1 MKTTREDGFRISLS
15 WLSYSAVRVMRVC
28 NGSYVFSAMLDVSI
42 SDLSFRAAPDFHPV
56 EKPGPAQRIL
66 IVLHDFSGGGT
77 ERVAIRLAN
86 QWARMGRA
94 VRIFCGT
101 EAGPLRGLVDKS
113 VLVEQADPILPRGR
127 LSRIR
132 LGFALAA
139 AAERFRPDAVFAPGN
154 FHLLAMAAFGL
165 RDRSDAATLCK
176 ISNPLARRD
185 RRGPSGW
192 IRRRAMRLLT
202 ARIDSLVAM
211 SPALRAEA
219 ANLIDADRVAARWE
233 PLIPAASANARP
245 RPERDPTLIVAA
257 GRLEPQKN
265 FALAIQA
272 MAHLGRWTDA
282 RLVILGEGSERAQLT
297 QMIQQLG
304 LYERVTLAGHVR
316 DITPWLERAACYLM
330 TSRYEGYP
338 ASLVEALASNVPA
351 VVTPCSPAL
360 SEILPRDG
368 LGSVCA
374 PDAGA
379 IACAVQTVLR
389 RQRLQSVDP
398 MLLARHDE
406 ERAAASYLDL
416 IDRCV
421 RERAC

>member
-1 MKTTREDGFRISLS
+1 
-15 WLSYSAVRVMRVC
+15 
-28 NGSYVFSAMLDVSI
+28 MLEVPI
-42 SDLSFRAAPDFHPV
+42 SDLSVQAAPDLGPA
-56 EKPGPAQRIL
+56 ERPGPAARIL

-101 EAGPLRGLVDKS
+101 EAGPLRCLVDEQ
-113 VLVEQADPILPRGR
+113 VLVEQADPVLPRGPF
-127 LSRIR
+127 SRVR

-139 AAERFRPDAVFAPGN
+139 AADRFRPDAVFAPGN
-154 FHLLAMAAFGL
+154 FHLLAVAAFGL
-165 RDRSDAATLCK
+165 RDRSGAATLCK

-192 IRRRAMRLLT
+192 LRRNVIRLLA
-202 ARIDSLVAM
+202 ARLDCLVAM

-219 ANLIDADRVAARWE
+219 AALIHPDRLAARWE
-233 PLIPAASANARP
+233 PLIPAARAMP
-245 RPERDPTLIVAA
+245 RPERDPSLIVAA

-265 FALAIQA
+265 FALAIEA
-272 MAHLGRWTDA
+272 MAHLSRWTDA
-282 RLVILGEGSERAQLT
+282 RLVILGDGSERAHLAQL
-297 QMIQQLG
+297 IDRLG
-304 LYERVTLAGHVR
+304 LHGRVTLQGHVP
-316 DITPWLERAACYLM
+316 DVTPWLQRASCYLM

-338 ASLVEALASNVPA
+338 ASLVEALANNLPA
-351 VVTPCSPAL
+351 VVTPCSAAL
-360 SEILPRDG
+360 SEILPPDG
-368 LGSVCA
+368 LGGVSA

-389 RQRLQSVDP
+389 RRRLQSVDP

-421 RERAC
+421 RECDR

>member
-1 MKTTREDGFRISLS
+1 
-15 WLSYSAVRVMRVC
+15 MRVC
-28 NGSYVFSAMLDVSI
+28 NGYYVFAVMDAPLGNPSFPTA
-42 SDLSFRAAPDFHPV
+42 SDWRAEDDA
-56 EKPGPAQRIL
+56 PGPAHRIL
-66 IVLHDFSGGGT
+66 VVLHDFSGGGT

-86 QWARMGRA
+86 QWARMGRE

-101 EAGPLRGLVDKS
+101 EAGPLRSLVEAQ
-113 VLVEQADPILPRGR
+113 VFVEQADPILPRS
-127 LSRIR
+127 LFSRIR

-139 AAERFRPDAVFAPGN
+139 AADRFQPDAVFAPGN

-165 RDRSDAATLCK
+165 RDRSGAATLCK
-176 ISNPLARRD
+176 ISNPLMHHGRP
-185 RRGPSGW
+185 GVTGW
-192 IRRRAMRLLT
+192 FRRRVMHLLT
-202 ARIDSLVAM
+202 AHIDSLVAM

-219 ANLIDADRVAARWE
+219 ALLIDADRVSARWE
-233 PLIPAASANARP
+233 PLIPATRTATDQ
-245 RPERDPTLIVAA
+245 RPERDPSLIVAA

-265 FALAIQA
+265 FGLAIEA
-272 MAHLGRWTDA
+272 MAHLSRWSDA
-282 RLVILGEGSERAQLT
+282 RLVILGDGSERARLAR
-297 QMIQQLG
+297 MIDRLG
-304 LYERVTLAGHVR
+304 LHERVTLMGHVG
-316 DITPWLERAACYLM
+316 DVTPWLERAACYLM

-338 ASLVEALASNVPA
+338 ASLVEALASGVPA

-368 LGSVCA
+368 LGCVSP

-379 IACAVQTVLR
+379 IASAVQTVR
-389 RQRLQSVDP
+389 RRHRLQAVDP

-421 RERAC
+421 RECAA